1 MRSFLIRRGVAVV
14 LLATLWF
21 TSRWCA
27 LLVDPFYTPRL
38 ATLQS
43 YLARLERHLA
53 SVSTGIFDIV
63 VPNGDRV
70 DFTGPGPDYKEVAA
84 FNVDA
89 DNHLVF
95 RANTLSS

>member
-1 MRSFLIRRGVAVV
+1 
-14 LLATLWF
+14 LLGWNGTW
-21 TSRWCA
+21 
-27 LLVDPFYTPRL
+27 
-38 ATLQS
+38 LQFG
-43 YLARLERHLA
+43 
-53 SVSTGIFDIV
+53 TGIFDIV
-63 VPNGDRV
+63 VANGDRV

>member
-53 SVSTGIFDIV
+53 SV
-63 VPNGDRV
+63 RHR
-70 DFTGPGPDYKEVAA
+70 
-84 FNVDA
+84 
-89 DNHLVF
+89 HLRYRGAQWGSGRLH
-95 RANTLSS
+95 RAGARLQGSRCL